1 MRQVKDQLRFLL
13 VALVGALFIGGLL
26 PATASAA
33 DNRQGQSV
41 TVGPSEVIN
50 DDLYVAANTIDIQG
64 TINGNLIAFGNTIT
78 VSGTV
83 TRDVNATG
91 NVISIPGEVQ
101 GSARLAGSRVTVGG
115 TIAGD
120 LVALAGT
127 LNVAKE
133 ASIGRDMMGAV
144 GTATLAGA
152 IARNVMI
159 SAGDVV
165 FAGPVGGN
173 VTAYDNTLKLDGGA
187 AIQGNLAYTS
197 NQSAEL
203 SDAAVVSGSVSHYIP
218 STGPTFGSY
227 VLGWIQTL
235 VGFFLLGALV
245 ILLTPRFNAKAA
257 DAYRTSPWSRFGI
270 GLAVVVAVPVVA
282 LFAFVLGLFVGGWWL
297 ALFLLGIYALVLAM
311 GFTLVGEMIGRFALD
326 RFGQR
331 TAPAILALIVGL
343 VILLGVTSIPLIGW
357 LVAMV
362 ALIYGAGVVTMAL
375 PWGGP
380 PTPQQ
385 AAITNTIAGLSRPA
399 PSAG

>member
-1 MRQVKDQLRFLL
+1 MTRVKDQLRFLL
-13 VALVGALFIGGLL
+13 VAFVGALFIGGLL
-26 PATASAA
+26 PVTALAA
-33 DNRQGQSV
+33 DNREGQSV
-41 TVGPSEVIN
+41 TVGPNEVIN

-64 TINGNLIAFGNTIT
+64 TINGNLIAAGNTIT

-91 NVISIPGEVQ
+91 NAISIPGQVQ
-101 GSARLAGSRVTVGG
+101 GSARLAGSQVTVGG

-127 LNVAKE
+127 LNVARE
-133 ASIGRDMMGAV
+133 AAIGRDVMAAA
-144 GTATLAGA
+144 GTATFAGP
-152 IARNVMI
+152 IARNVLV
-159 SAGDVV
+159 SGGELD

-173 VTAYDNTLKLDGGA
+173 VTVYDGTLKLDGGA

-197 NQSAEL
+197 SQNAQL
-203 SDAAVVSGSVSHYIP
+203 SDGAVITGSTNHYLP
-218 STGPTFGSY
+218 SNGPTFGSY

-245 ILLTPRFNAKAA
+245 VLLAPRFNAKAI
-257 DAYRTSPWSRFGI
+257 DAYRIAPWSRLGV
-270 GLAVVVAVPVVA
+270 GLAVFVAVPVVA

-297 ALFLLGIYALVLAM
+297 ALFLLGGYALILAM
-311 GFTLVGEMIGRFALD
+311 GFTLAGEMIGRFVLD

-331 TAPAILALIVGL
+331 SAHAIVALVLGL
-343 VILLGVTSIPLIGW
+343 VILLVVTSIPLLGW
-357 LVAMV
+357 LVAMIAV
-362 ALIYGAGVVTMAL
+362 IYGAGVVTMAL

-380 PTPQQ
+380 STPQP
-385 AAITNTIAGLSRPA
+385 AAVTSPTAGVSRPA